1 LQEGAFLCEF
11 DKQDPH
17 ARLAVQLY
25 PEGDVLGRAYL
36 ESNDEKWERFEAVTI
51 AGQPGVVH
59 SLDPPGT
66 HTTCEVVV
74 RGFTVN
80 ASGSDNTVDWCGK
93 AVRAAEFVVGNL
105 GG

>member
-1 LQEGAFLCEF
+1 
-11 DKQDPH
+11 
-17 ARLAVQLY
+17 
-25 PEGDVLGRAYL
+25 
-36 ESNDEKWERFEAVTI
+36 
-51 AGQPGVVH
+51 VVH